1 MIAPT
6 DVPTPPAP
14 SRHPFPWLPVL
25 ILGFAWFLAV
35 AIELGPAGL
44 LNDIARDLDVSI
56 AAAGTLTTFYALG
69 NALLV
74 LPLTSFALRFAR
86 RPVLVIVMAALAIS
100 TAAVALSSNL
110 FLADAGRFIGGAS
123 YALICTLFPA
133 VVIRI
138 AGPGNAGKAITV
150 VFTATSLGTAFGAP
164 LASLVGAATGWR
176 PTFLGASVLVAVAG
190 ILMWFVVPRVREH
203 TEETLGLLR
212 TARLPGVMRVA
223 IGWSFVMLAHFVV
236 LTYIDAY
243 LEELGVPR
251 YITSVA
257 LSLTGIGGIIGTLL
271 IGQVSRRSFYAAL
284 VVAPITVAIGFI
296 VLIGGGD
303 AIVVVLVGV
312 ALWGIGLAAMVVVY
326 QQGLLLTGARAPE
339 TATSIGVLLAQAGF
353 AVGASVGGI
362 TIETLGIRAIPAVAL
377 IFVIASIAIA
387 LTLRQTI
394 TRAQE
399 EEKARNETENPSA
412 RTVTG
417 ARALM
422 TKRKNR

>member
-1 MIAPT
+1 MTAPT
-6 DVPTPPAP
+6 DVRAAQAVG
-14 SRHPFPWLPVL
+14 RHAFPWIPVL

-74 LPLTSFALRFAR
+74 LPLTAIALRFAR
-86 RPVLVIVMAALAIS
+86 RPVLVIVMAALAVS
-100 TAAVALSSNL
+100 TVAVALAPNL
-110 FLADAGRFIGGAS
+110 LFADAGRFVGGAS

-164 LASLVGAATGWR
+164 IASLVGTATGWR
-176 PTFLGASVLVAVAG
+176 PTFLGAALLVAVAG

-203 TEETLGLLR
+203 TEEALGLIR
-212 TARLPGVMRVA
+212 TARLPGVLRVA
-223 IGWSFVMLAHFVV
+223 IGWALVMLAHFVV

-251 YITSVA
+251 YVTSIA
-257 LSLTGIGGIIGTLL
+257 LSLTGIGGIIGTLF
-271 IGQVSRRSFYAAL
+271 IGQVSKRSFYGAL
-284 VVAPITVAIGFI
+284 VVAPVTVAIGFI
-296 VLIGGGD
+296 VLIAGGD
-303 AIVVVLVGV
+303 AIGVVLVGV
-312 ALWGIGLAAMVVVY
+312 VLWGIGLAAMVVVY

-353 AVGASVGGI
+353 AIGATVGGI
-362 TIETLGIRAIPAVAL
+362 TIETLGIRAVPVVAL
-377 IFVIASIAIA
+377 AFVLASIVIAF
-387 LTLRQTI
+387 TLRPTI
-394 TRAQE
+394 ARAQQQE
-399 EEKARNETENPSA
+399 RSHSSDAS
-412 RTVTG
+412 
-417 ARALM
+417 
-422 TKRKNR
+422 

>member
-1 MIAPT
+1 MTTAA
-6 DVPTPPAP
+6 DVSVRPVPN
-14 SRHPFPWLPVL
+14 RHPFPWLPVL

-44 LNDIARDLDVSI
+44 LNDIAADLEVSI

-74 LPLTSFALRFAR
+74 LPLTAFALRFAR
-86 RPVLVIVMAALAIS
+86 RPVLVIVMAALTAS
-100 TAAVALSSNL
+100 TAAVALAPNL
-110 FLADAGRFIGGAS
+110 LLADAGRFIGGAS

-164 LASLVGAATGWR
+164 LASLVGTATGWR
-176 PTFLGASVLVAVAG
+176 PTFLGAALLVAVAG

-203 TEETLGLLR
+203 VDETLGLIR

-223 IGWSFVMLAHFVV
+223 SGWSLVMLAHFVV

-243 LEELGVPR
+243 LEDLGVPR
-251 YITSVA
+251 YVTSIA

-271 IGQVSRRSFYAAL
+271 IGPVSRRSFFAAL
-284 VVAPITVAIGFI
+284 VVTPITVAIGFV
-296 VLIGGGD
+296 VLIVGGD
-303 AIVVVLVGV
+303 AIGVVLTGV

-353 AVGASVGGI
+353 AVGATVGGV
-362 TIETLGIRAIPAVAL
+362 TIETLGIRAVPVVAL
-377 IFVIASIAIA
+377 AFVLASVAIA
-387 LTLRQTI
+387 VTLR
-394 TRAQE
+394 A
-399 EEKARNETENPSA
+399 
-412 RTVTG
+412 TV
-417 ARALM
+417 ARAAAASGS
-422 TKRKNR
+422 